1 MDYGKKIAYLRKS
14 HGMTQ
19 EELGK
24 TLNVTYQAVS
34 KWERGESLPDFETM
48 SQIAKYFQVPLSYF
62 TDDEVTYQQSERTI
76 NNVIG
81 MCTECGKMLNED
93 EVYCTS
99 PRIVCKS
106 CAERIKRERAQQKA
120 AEQAS
125 ADAAKAR
132 MVAAQRGSGFDFKLA
147 ISVIL
152 PLVCYV
158 LFTIFT
164 LNGTFGDNGL
174 GGFVTFLVPLAVFGC
189 IHAVAD
195 FINDLRDAPDDTDGY
210 TRNLSLVIGGV
221 FAVINLVC
229 FLILYLSTHETV
241 LIFMM
246 ILGVILSFTFVSQ
259 YCWGGVIGDI
269 FTAGG
274 FTFKLPGFIFSL
286 EIESILFMLIA
297 KLFLGIIA
305 ALLFVVTT
313 VIMALIA
320 ILGSVITFI
329 PSVIMK
335 SAKDKKAAQD

>member
-48 SQIAKYFQVPLSYF
+48 SQIARYFQVPLSYF
-62 TDDEVTYQQSERTI
+62 TDDEVTYQQSARMY

-81 MCTECGKMLNED
+81 NCTECGRTVGED

-99 PRIVCKS
+99 PRIICKS
-106 CAERIKRERAQQKA
+106 CAERIKRERAQQRQ

-125 ADAAKAR
+125 ADAAKER
-132 MVAAQRGSGFDFKLA
+132 RIAAQRGSGFDIKLA
-147 ISVIL
+147 ISIIL

-164 LNGTFGDNGL
+164 LNGTFGDNGF

-189 IHAVAD
+189 THAVVD
-195 FINDLRDAPDDTDGY
+195 FINDLRDVDDDTDGY
-210 TRNLSLVIGGV
+210 TRNLSLVIGGL
-221 FAVINLVC
+221 FAVFNLVC
-229 FLILYLSTHETV
+229 FLVMYLSTHETV
-241 LIFMM
+241 LIFML

-259 YCWGGVIGDI
+259 FCWGGVIGDI

-297 KLFLGIIA
+297 KIFLGIIA

-313 VIMALIA
+313 VIMAVIA
-320 ILGSVITFI
+320 IVGSVFTFI
-329 PSVIMK
+329 PSIISKTV
-335 SAKDKKAAQD
+335 KDKKAS